1 MVDETTYCIETTN
14 SPAAEL
20 LVGKPHPQFKK
31 ARFDLSHQSLADNS
45 VANREQ
51 NRQNNRQL
59 QEPYFQ

>member
-45 VANREQ
+45 VANRE
-51 NRQNNRQL
+51 
-59 QEPYFQ
+59 